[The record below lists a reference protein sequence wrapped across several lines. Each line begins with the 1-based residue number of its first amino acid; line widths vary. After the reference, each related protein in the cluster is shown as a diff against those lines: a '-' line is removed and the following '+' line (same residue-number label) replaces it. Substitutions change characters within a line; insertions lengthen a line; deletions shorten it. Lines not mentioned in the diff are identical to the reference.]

1 MPQKGKLFWCL
12 PLLLSSDLLFNN
24 CLLWIK
30 WFLTFHLHKHQSTFS
45 SGCIAFPHYSSSN
58 FWCKMGA
65 SNQLKKQLQHHLTK
79 RFLTKQT
86 TKLTIVGIGVST
98 CPPPLKNST
107 PSFLPSLPPPLQ
119 SANCPSLPLSMQSP
133 PSILVFP
140 EPPPKSRI
148 FQ

>member
-98 CPPPLKNST
+98 CPPPSKTAPPLSCQASPHPFSWQT
-107 PSFLPSLPPPLQ
+107 VQASPFLCNLPPLYWFFL
-119 SANCPSLPLSMQSP
+119 N
-133 PSILVFP
+133 
-140 EPPPKSRI
+140 PPPKSRI